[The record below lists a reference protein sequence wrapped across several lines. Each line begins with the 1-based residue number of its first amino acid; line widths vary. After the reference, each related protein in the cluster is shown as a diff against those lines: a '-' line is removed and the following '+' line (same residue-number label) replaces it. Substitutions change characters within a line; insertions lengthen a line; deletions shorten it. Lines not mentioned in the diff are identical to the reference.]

1 MGVKSPLRSQPVL
14 SAIAWLQQ
22 LPGHL
27 PRPRIIAT
35 AWEFVL
41 SFIGLRQQSSHVR
54 TQALLRLRAEDF
66 GRRYERLLRWVWL
79 VADVRQESSAGSRQS
94 CREPQGDHL
103 YGTSENSSGRQEVW
117 ASANERL
124 REVGPRTG
132 VAERSSAPEIRGNS
146 SDPVIGLQPEN
157 GQTGESRPELSG
169 IQEIRDRQNV

>member
-1 MGVKSPLRSQPVL
+1 MGVKSQLRSQPVL

-22 LPGHL
+22 LPVHL

-103 YGTSENSSGRQEVW
+103 YGTRENSSGRQE
-117 ASANERL
+117 EF
-124 REVGPRTG
+124 
-132 VAERSSAPEIRGNS
+132 
-146 SDPVIGLQPEN
+146 
-157 GQTGESRPELSG
+157 SRVPYKWSPCG
-169 IQEIRDRQNV
+169 SRR